1 MGAPKVRGLR
11 AAAAFLTRIPV
22 GAAGV
27 GRADIGRSVPW
38 FPLIGGFLGL
48 AVAGVYVAARV
59 ILPSFVAAA
68 LAIGA
73 GVGLTGGLHEDGL
86 GDTADALG
94 GRSREEALGIL
105 KDPAH
110 GTYGVL
116 AISLGLLLRVGA
128 LSGLD
133 GWSAMA
139 VLPAAHTLSR
149 GAAMGLLGAMEPATK
164 EGLGA
169 SYAAHVSS
177 KRVSAA
183 ILVGVVLGL
192 AALGL
197 WTVPACL
204 LTVMSMW
211 ALGRLALHKFGGLT
225 GDVLGAAQQGAEVL
239 ILLLGAAVV
248 ARGWP
253 GLPWWR

>member
-1 MGAPKVRGLR
+1 MGPRKVKGLR

-22 GAAGV
+22 RAADV
-27 GRADIGRSVPW
+27 GRDDLKRSVPF
-38 FPLIGGFLGL
+38 FPLIGGLLGL
-48 AVAGVYVAARV
+48 AVAGVYVAARMV
-59 ILPSFVAAA
+59 LPSFVAAS

-116 AISLGLLLRVGA
+116 AISLGLLLRAGA

-133 GWSAMA
+133 GWSALA
-139 VLPAAHTLSR
+139 VLPAAHALSR
-149 GAAMGLLGAMEPATK
+149 GATMVLLGAMEPATGT
-164 EGLGA
+164 GLGA
-169 SYAAHVSS
+169 SYAAEVSS
-177 KRVSAA
+177 RRVVAA
-183 ILVGVVLGL
+183 VFLAVAIGL
-192 AALGL
+192 AGLGL
-197 WTVPACL
+197 WVAAACL
-204 LTVMSMW
+204 LTAAAAW
-211 ALGRLALHKFGGLT
+211 AVGRLALRKFGGLS
-225 GDVLGAAQQGAEVL
+225 GDVLGAAQQTVEILV
-239 ILLLGAAVV
+239 LLLGAAV
-248 ARGWP
+248 ATRGWP